1 MSGHNTKC
9 PVWQKTNTAYQH
21 EHLIPTVKHG
31 GGGLVIWAC
40 FAATGPG
47 HLAVIESIINSSVYQ
62 SILVSNLSDSQNL
75 VGIQSCKRTM
85 IPNTAANLQKISS
98 DLNLIKMLWW
108 DLNRD
113 VDKEIPANTN

>member
-1 MSGHNTKC
+1 MNT
-9 PVWQKTNTAYQH
+9 TLFGENHMAYWH
-21 EHLIPTVKHG
+21 KHLIPTVKHG

-75 VGIQSCKRTM
+75 VEIQSCKRTM